1 MAKIAADQVV
11 YMEGHKLKMQ
21 QLDEEAAEQASN
33 AQMQHNWE
41 VQEHAREHAEQM
53 ARIEQERSQA
63 DT

>member
-1 MAKIAADQVV
+1 MAKIAADQEV

-41 VQEHAREHAEQM
+41 VQEHARKHAE
-53 ARIEQERSQA
+53 
-63 DT
+63 